1 MAFNTATW
9 VSTWATA
16 ATSPI
21 HDGIEG
27 TDSGATWIVTE
38 GCVILLVC
46 PPFWET
52 VTYTSFLTRRH
63 ISSVLS
69 SFPHVLLGYAISLRI
84 TWEKDTQHLYY
95 RTSIFCVWHYFIQ
108 IRQSFQQE

>member
-1 MAFNTATW
+1 MAFNKPTW

-21 HDGIEG
+21 HDGVEG

-38 GCVILLVC
+38 GCVILVAC

-52 VTYTSFLTRRH
+52 VTYINL
-63 ISSVLS
+63 
-69 SFPHVLLGYAISLRI
+69 FPYKETHFFG
-84 TWEKDTQHLYY
+84 
-95 RTSIFCVWHYFIQ
+95 FIQ
-108 IRQSFQQE
+108 FPSFIAQLCNLVAHPVGLSLQVGKPSGRFFPFFFKM